1 MLWLSSGSVIAYT
14 VRGID
19 VVDWVVQSTLYL
31 LLLRAKVEYSTASVL
46 YCIVCIWVS
55 LAVLQSMALL
65 AIWLANTAAI

>member
-55 LAVLQSMALL
+55 LAVLQSMSLL